1 MLLRELVEQYN
12 IKGRR
17 PAGPVLFR
25 DWFVAHC
32 QEPALTYI
40 SAPEAQEGLD
50 SMVQDFVEIK
60 IESGA
65 ESIRRSTL
73 GVAGK
78 DALVPTCLDLESLH
92 SSAAFRQQPHP
103 KGVQNLRRGELGY
116 QAFRGAGNRD
126 AQEAFVLPPFI
137 GNI

>member
-17 PAGPVLFR
+17 PAVSVLR
-25 DWFVAHC
+25 DRFVTHC

-40 SAPEAQEGLD
+40 SAPEAQERLD

-60 IESGA
+60 IESGG
-65 ESIRRSTL
+65 ESIRSSTL

-92 SSAAFRQQPHP
+92 SSAAFRQ
-103 KGVQNLRRGELGY
+103 
-116 QAFRGAGNRD
+116 
-126 AQEAFVLPPFI
+126 
-137 GNI
+137 

>member
-12 IKGRR
+12 IKRRR
-17 PAGPVLFR
+17 PAGSVLFR
-25 DWFVAHC
+25 DRFVTHC

-73 GVAGK
+73 GVAGE

-92 SSAAFRQQPHP
+92 SSATFRQ
-103 KGVQNLRRGELGY
+103 
-116 QAFRGAGNRD
+116 
-126 AQEAFVLPPFI
+126 
-137 GNI
+137 